1 MKNINNDRSIASDFQ
16 KKSQKIDGSSFLE
29 LKLKINELERR
40 IENYQLKL
48 NTDQYTESELK
59 EELNAKDDEL
69 NRLNDLTNNLKIKID
84 LSKDLIKDMQNRL
97 INKDLQI
104 KNLEKDLIANIN
116 QNYDIAN
123 KLNCFE
129 QCLEHVDK
137 NKEGLDKVKLIIRNK
152 GFITEKEF
160 EIVMGKESLQKFL
173 IRN

>member
-116 QNYDIAN
+116 QNYGTAN
-123 KLNCFE
+123 KLNCLE
-129 QCLEHVDK
+129 QCLENVDK
-137 NKEGLDKVKLIIRNK
+137 NRDGLNKVKQIIRNK

>member
-1 MKNINNDRSIASDFQ
+1 MKNINNDQSIASDFQ

-116 QNYDIAN
+116 QNYGTAN
-123 KLNCFE
+123 KLNCLE
-129 QCLEHVDK
+129 QCLENVDK
-137 NKEGLDKVKLIIRNK
+137 NRDGLNKVKQIIRNK